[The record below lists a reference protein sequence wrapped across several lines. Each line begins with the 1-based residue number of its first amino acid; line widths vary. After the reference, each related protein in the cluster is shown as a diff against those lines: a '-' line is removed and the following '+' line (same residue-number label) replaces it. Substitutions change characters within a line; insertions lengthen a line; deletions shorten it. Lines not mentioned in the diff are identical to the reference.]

1 MKKIAFLLPVLFFL
15 GFSNL
20 QANTIDMYR
29 APIQATPDGKYA
41 LVISFISIGSG
52 IDGVSLDK
60 ITEYINNHPKKPA
73 VVLDRRGR
81 EGERTI
87 YLKLNELS
95 KSEKKAFIE
104 NVEKLIVNKDLVKIQ
119 KNITLKTVKAK

>member
-60 ITEYINNHPKKPA
+60 ITEYINK
-73 VVLDRRGR
+73 
-81 EGERTI
+81 
-87 YLKLNELS
+87 S
-95 KSEKKAFIE
+95 KVFWRIIFI
-104 NVEKLIVNKDLVKIQ
+104 
-119 KNITLKTVKAK
+119 